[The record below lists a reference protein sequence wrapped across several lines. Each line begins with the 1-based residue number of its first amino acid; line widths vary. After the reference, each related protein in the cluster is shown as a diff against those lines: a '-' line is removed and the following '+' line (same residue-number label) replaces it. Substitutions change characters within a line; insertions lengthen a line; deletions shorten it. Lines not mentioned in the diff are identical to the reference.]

1 MTADERAATAT
12 VAGSLKFENGL
23 YEVGIPW
30 KDGEPKLTNNYE
42 AVLLRL
48 QSQVKSL
55 RKKDPSILEAYSK
68 VFKDYEKKGYIQK
81 VPKSEVEQQ
90 WFLPHF
96 PVIKP
101 SKDTTKVRVVF
112 DAAMKHDGK
121 SLNDS
126 IRPGPK
132 LQREIVDVL
141 TRFRRAPV
149 ALSADISEMFLQV
162 GLQDKDRP
170 FHKFLWRDFDSS
182 REPDVYEFRRLLFGN
197 TASPFCAQYVIHAHA
212 QAHTE
217 TFPAAAESVDN
228 SMYVDDVLDSSET
241 IESAQDLRRQ
251 LSDLLGLAG
260 FRLRKWSSN
269 EPSVA
274 ESDRLSVV
282 EINKEEPSKTKTLG
296 VLWDPERDVFTF
308 RVEPPDANKT
318 PTKRDVLSAVAAVP
332 PSVSLAIPCSG

>member
-1 MTADERAATAT
+1 M
-12 VAGSLKFENGL
+12 
-23 YEVGIPW
+23 
-30 KDGEPKLTNNYE
+30 TNNYE
-42 AVLLRL
+42 AALLRL
-48 QSQVKSL
+48 QSQEKSL

-68 VFKDYEKKGYIQK
+68 VFKDYDKKGYIQK
-81 VPKSEVEQQ
+81 VPKFEVEQQ

-126 IRPGPK
+126 TRSGPK

-170 FHKFLWRDFDSS
+170 FHRFLWRDFDPS
-182 REPDVYEFRRLLFGN
+182 REPDVYEFRHLSFDN

-212 QAHTE
+212 KAHTE
-217 TFPAAAESVDN
+217 TFPGAVESVDN
-228 SMYVDDVLDSSET
+228 SMYVDDVLDSSKT
-241 IESAQDLRRQ
+241 IECP
-251 LSDLLGLAG
+251 G
-260 FRLRKWSSN
+260 FATSS
-269 EPSVA
+269 
-274 ESDRLSVV
+274 
-282 EINKEEPSKTKTLG
+282 T
-296 VLWDPERDVFTF
+296 
-308 RVEPPDANKT
+308 
-318 PTKRDVLSAVAAVP
+318 
-332 PSVSLAIPCSG
+332 